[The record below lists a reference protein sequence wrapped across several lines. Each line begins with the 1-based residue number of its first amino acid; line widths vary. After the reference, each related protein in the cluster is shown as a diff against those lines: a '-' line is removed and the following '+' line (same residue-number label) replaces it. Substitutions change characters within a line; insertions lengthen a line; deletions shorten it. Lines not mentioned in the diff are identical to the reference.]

1 MSLVISSVNRHFDL
15 GKGRQVQALKG
26 IDLAVGQGDFIC
38 LLGGSGCG
46 KSTLLRLIAG
56 LDQPDSGSLTLNG
69 TPITQPRD
77 EVGIVF
83 QEPRLLPW
91 QRVSANVGFGV
102 SGVEKSVKK
111 ERIQTILDEVGLG
124 DKGKSW
130 PRQLS
135 GGQAQRAAIARA
147 LVQAPELLLLDE
159 PFSAV
164 DALTRADLHELLLGL
179 WREHGFTTIMV
190 THDIDEA
197 LALADRIVVMGANP
211 GRLVG
216 EVLVSQ
222 RRPRNPSAPGQQQ
235 LRRTILDML
244 AQGKASNASP
254 TNNPTGDNN
263 DDQQVRRVA

>member
-1 MSLVISSVNRHFDL
+1 MTLLINGVSRKFNLD
-15 GKGRQVQALKG
+15 KGRSVQALKG
-26 IDLAVGQGDFIC
+26 VDLAVPAGEFIC

-56 LDQPDSGSLTLNG
+56 LDQPTTGDLTLDG
-69 TPITQPRD
+69 QAITAPRD

-91 QRVSANVGFGV
+91 RRVTDNVGFGLR
-102 SGVEKSVKK
+102 GVERATRAA
-111 ERIQTILDEVGLG
+111 RIQDILDEVGLG
-124 DKGKSW
+124 DKGKYW

-164 DALTRADLHELLLGL
+164 DALTRADLHDLLLNL
-179 WREHGFTTIMV
+179 WREHEFTTIMV

-211 GRLVG
+211 GRIVG
-216 EVLVSQ
+216 EVMVSQ
-222 RRPRNPSAPGQQQ
+222 KRPRNPSTPGQQQ
-235 LRRTILDML
+235 LRRTVLDML
-244 AQGKASNASP
+244 AQGKARQNP
-254 TNNPTGDNN
+254 DDTNSGEN
-263 DDQQVRRVA
+263 DAVRRVA

>member
-1 MSLVISSVNRHFDL
+1 MSLLISGVSRQFNLD
-15 GKGRQVQALKG
+15 KGRTVQALKG
-26 IDLAVGQGDFIC
+26 IDLAVAPGEFIC

-56 LDQPDSGSLTLNG
+56 LDQPTTGNLSLDG
-69 TPITQPRD
+69 TAINRPRD

-91 QRVSANVGFGV
+91 RRVTENVGFGLK
-102 SGVEKSVKK
+102 GVDK
-111 ERIQTILDEVGLG
+111 ETRSTRIQAILDEVGLG

-179 WREHGFTTIMV
+179 WKEHEFTTIMV

-211 GRLVG
+211 GRIVG
-216 EVLVSQ
+216 EVMVSQ

-244 AQGKASNASP
+244 AQGSARNSQTDTATS
-254 TNNPTGDNN
+254 GDK
-263 DDQQVRRVA
+263 DAVRRVA